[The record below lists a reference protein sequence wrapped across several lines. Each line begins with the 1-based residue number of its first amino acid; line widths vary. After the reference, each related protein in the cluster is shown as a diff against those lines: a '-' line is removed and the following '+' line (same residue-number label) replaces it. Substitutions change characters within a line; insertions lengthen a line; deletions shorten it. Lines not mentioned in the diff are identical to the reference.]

1 MKNSF
6 VLIILTLVLSCTN
19 QENDTRNLIS
29 SNKYLM
35 GKWKGIGSF
44 LNIDFNKDFGT
55 VNFDIEI
62 NSDYSITGKLGD
74 AVLTKTRIEKT
85 NYGFNI
91 KGKLDSKLKENKDF
105 NKKHVIILLVIPKEH
120 NMDVQ
125 RIDANF
131 HIKSNYF
138 FDISMRVGGVLLI
151 KEP

>member
-1 MKNSF
+1 MKNFF
-6 VLIILTLVLSCTN
+6 VLIILILVLSCTN
-19 QENDTRNLIS
+19 QDTDTRNLIS
-29 SNKYLM
+29 SNTFLI

-55 VNFDIEI
+55 VNFDIDI

-74 AVLTKTRIEKT
+74 AVLTKTTIEKT

-138 FDISMRVGGVLLI
+138 FDISMRVGGVILI